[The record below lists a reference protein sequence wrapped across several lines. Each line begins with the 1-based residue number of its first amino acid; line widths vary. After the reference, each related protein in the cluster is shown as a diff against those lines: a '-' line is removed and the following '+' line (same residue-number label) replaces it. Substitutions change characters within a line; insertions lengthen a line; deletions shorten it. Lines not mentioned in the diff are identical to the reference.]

1 MADRGAERILEFD
14 GEGTAIG
21 GGFGGTEPGEGGFE
35 AVYGV
40 AVDNSAGACKGDVY
54 VANEGRHLERF
65 LPVPVRVDTRCAAG
79 LEAKN
84 NAESVAVDSH
94 GNLYAGL
101 YPLKTVWMSLLA
113 KGRRP
118 RYRSGL
124 SATKSVEGVAVD
136 VAGDVYVVNEKHN
149 VVKFNSSEVKKA
161 AMVNWKPK
169 AKRRSRSRSIRK
181 TAKCSCST
189 ARKRGRSE
197 YHVTRYD
204 ATGKKLESFG
214 EGEIGSSPEGG
225 IAYSPKYGEVY
236 VTDQTKEEVHIYRKT
251 SRPPKSK
258 SARRTQ
264 PARRPPLPA
273 SSSRTARKR
282 RGSSNTGGRETPYP
296 KSRVARS
303 PPKVRW
309 KRSHG
314 PGARDGIRLEAQRQE
329 HQWRG
334 SLQRRAIHD
343 CIDCTDA
350 DGLAGFLR
358 VCAYRDAER

>member
-1 MADRGAERILEFD
+1 MEFD

-65 LPVPVRVDTRCAAG
+65 LPGAGAGEYTFAAG
-79 LEAKN
+79 LEAEN

-101 YPLKTVWMSLLA
+101 YPSED
-113 KGRRP
+113 
-118 RYRSGL
+118 GL
-124 SATKSVEGVAVD
+124 SEFACEGTSPTRIDQGSSATKSVEGVAVD

-149 VVKFNSSEVKKA
+149 VVKFNSSEVKEADGELEAEGEAPVAIAVDQENGEVFVLDSEKEG
-161 AMVNWKPK
+161 V
-169 AKRRSRSRSIRK
+169 
-181 TAKCSCST
+181 
-189 ARKRGRSE
+189 SE

-236 VTDQTKEEVHIYRKT
+236 VTDQTKEEVHIYKEAGVE
-251 SRPPKSK
+251 PV
-258 SARRTQ
+258 
-264 PARRPPLPA
+264 A
-273 SSSRTARKR
+273 SFGVSGPYGVAVEAVT
-282 RGSSNTGGRETPYP
+282 GSVCGG
-296 KSRVARS
+296 S
-303 PPKVRW
+303 W
-309 KRSHG
+309 
-314 PGARDGIRLEAQRQE
+314 
-329 HQWRG
+329 
-334 SLQRRAIHD
+334 
-343 CIDCTDA
+343 C
-350 DGLAGFLR
+350 
-358 VCAYRDAER
+358 